1 MWFSEVAN
9 TLRGQIPAAYEK
21 KLPKGELPGWVLK
34 LMANI
39 NPAVKQVIPEL
50 NRERNVS
57 NEKAKRVLGW
67 QPRTAEEAIISGAK
81 SLIAHKAV

>member
-1 MWFSEVAN
+1 
-9 TLRGQIPAAYEK
+9 
-21 KLPKGELPGWVLK
+21 
-34 LMANI
+34 MANI

-67 QPRTAEEAIISGAK
+67 QPRTAEEAII
-81 SLIAHKAV
+81 